1 VKTIG
6 VGVIGGCFGKTVILD
21 LTVEPEIACLSIAV
35 NNCNGGVLE
44 VQNRC
49 GELLVIEGA
58 EMPADEY
65 LILDVARENGRY
77 VPLVTNTNF
86 SDYIPAVDEQVE
98 MMGQLGGQE
107 IKLSFIKTAALC
119 E

>member
-1 VKTIG
+1 V
-6 VGVIGGCFGKTVILD
+6 
-21 LTVEPEIACLSIAV
+21 VEPEIACLSIEV

-49 GELLVIEGA
+49 QEALVIEGV
-58 EMPADEY
+58 EMPTDQY
-65 LILDVARENGRY
+65 LTLDVARDNGRY

-86 SDYIPAVDEQVE
+86 SDYVPAVDEQVE
-98 MMGQLGGQE
+98 MLGQLGGRE
-107 IKLSFIKTAALC
+107 IKLSFVKTAPLC